1 MRERNKSMRKLLR
14 YLKHYKKE
22 SIIGPLFKLL
32 EACFE
37 LIVPLVMAN
46 IIDIGIKN
54 QDMPYIWKMG
64 VVLVLFGVLGL
75 ACSLTAQYFAAKA
88 AVGFGTELRLS
99 LIHISRFCVQN
110 ALTTR
115 IPERFSRVDKSIS
128 SSLRCTFLYNGI
140 VIIIIP

>member
-1 MRERNKSMRKLLR
+1 MRKLLR

-64 VVLVLFGVLGL
+64 AVLVLFGSTWTCLLFDGTVLCGKG
-75 ACSLTAQYFAAKA
+75 S
-88 AVGFGTELRLS
+88 
-99 LIHISRFCVQN
+99 
-110 ALTTR
+110 
-115 IPERFSRVDKSIS
+115 SRVWNRI
-128 SSLRCTFLYNGI
+128 T
-140 VIIIIP
+140 P

>member
-1 MRERNKSMRKLLR
+1 MRKLLR

-54 QDMPYIWKMG
+54 QDMRKQIM
-64 VVLVLFGVLGL
+64 
-75 ACSLTAQYFAAKA
+75 A
-88 AVGFGTELRLS
+88 
-99 LIHISRFCVQN
+99 
-110 ALTTR
+110 
-115 IPERFSRVDKSIS
+115 
-128 SSLRCTFLYNGI
+128 
-140 VIIIIP
+140 